1 MLGTNGNL
9 DPDVNADN
17 KWNAAYKGLVTLLKT
32 AAPDAKIVILAPPRV
47 TENPAYSNYDKNVIK
62 YVSNAQKFAK
72 TFAESNG
79 YALIDMG
86 ACEDFSAATEAKY
99 QAKDGLHFVRAG
111 YLRPAQFVGD
121 RLEHIL

>member
-1 MLGTNGNL
+1 M
-9 DPDVNADN
+9 
-17 KWNAAYKGLVTLLKT
+17 
-32 AAPDAKIVILAPPRV
+32 

-79 YALIDMG
+79 YALIDVG
-86 ACEDFSAATEAKY
+86 ACEDFSSATEAKY
-99 QAKDGLHFVRAG
+99 QANDGLHFVRAG